1 MNEERRKAYLNLI
14 NALLN
19 CPSGE
24 EPKILNAQ
32 PNLVDK
38 ELMQMMGQMAA
49 VMAAK
54 GDQNTADCLIYLA
67 HQVAAAL
74 GLSSSKPTAFSLTN
88 PKSQL
93 LFLMQVLQVT
103 AGNPNPR
110 VVYPLLQA
118 NIDKLDDNFAQVL
131 RNWAAATLLNIDQP
145 AKAEN
150 LAEVI
155 GNFSNLISDLPS
167 NRASNLE
174 IAIAGYEIVADI
186 LSREASPELWAT
198 LQHNLGTAYSE
209 RIRGERADN
218 LEQAIKCYQQALLVR
233 TRDRFLEEWADTQN
247 NLGNVYINRIRE
259 ERAENLEAAIGC
271 FSSVLDVFT
280 HDSFPEKWAM
290 IHNNLGPAYFY
301 RILGNKADNLEQTI
315 KCYNQ
320 ALLIYSRED
329 FPQPW
334 AGTKNNLGN
343 AYLSRILRNRTNNI
357 ERAIWCYR
365 QGLLVYTRDTFP
377 EDWADTQVC
386 LGNAYSQRIQG
397 ERADNLNQSI
407 EFYQQGLLEFT
418 PDAFPE
424 KWAHTQ
430 HNLGVAYSNLSSLQG
445 DRTRGNFLNQ
455 AIRAFTEVLRIMTRE
470 TFPQN
475 YAETQFNLGLAYQKN
490 HQLLLAYDSFADAI
504 DTIESLRGE
513 IVSGSGNEQAKQK
526 LAEQWNYLYQSMVIV
541 CLRLGKPSE
550 AIEYV
555 ERSKA
560 RNLVELLANKDL
572 CPKRALYPNQ
582 NTYQAHCDQVNRLRR
597 EIPAKQRELE
607 TLTSSWESEE
617 RYRDEIERQRQEL
630 NHLKQQQDELLG
642 KINQVD
648 SSFTFTQK
656 VEPIPFRDIQALID
670 ENTAIVEWYITGS
683 QILTFIITHHTHHPI
698 IVPSSPEDMSA
709 LEDWDKEYRDAYPQQ
724 KSQWITNLAS
734 RLQHLAEIVHIDD
747 ILSRI
752 DDIFKQKGARCDR
765 LILIPHRYLHLFP
778 LHALPLANG
787 DFLCDRFPNGVGYAP
802 SCQLLQLAQRREQH
816 RHHFSRLLAIENPT
830 RSNLSPLAGTKL
842 QLEQICQH
850 FDSDH
855 SIVLREQ
862 EATEAALLNEQM
874 RSPHCVHFCCH
885 GSFNFGSPLKS
896 ALHLADPD
904 SKLGADADLTL
915 GKIFAKL
922 NLEQCRLVTFSAC
935 ETGIADPTSIS
946 DEYIS
951 LVSGFLYAGS
961 PSVVSTL
968 WAVQQAA
975 TNLFMI
981 EFYKNLKQLLPLKP
995 GSVAIALNKTQKWLR
1010 TLTGEELGKIIESP
1024 EFQRHLANAPENAQN
1039 KLFKELLEAAK
1050 RKPFPYQNPYYWA
1063 AFVATGL

>member
-1 MNEERRKAYLNLI
+1 MNMNEERRKGYLNLI
-14 NALLN
+14 ETLLR
-19 CPSGE
+19 CPTGE

-93 LFLMQVLQVT
+93 LFLMQVLEVT
-103 AGNPNPR
+103 AGNPNLR

-150 LAEVI
+150 LAEII

-186 LSREASPELWAT
+186 LSREASPELWAN
-198 LQHNLGTAYSE
+198 LQHNLGAAYSE
-209 RIRGERADN
+209 RIRCERADN

-233 TRDRFLEEWADTQN
+233 TRDHFLEEWADTQN

-280 HDSFPEKWAM
+280 HDLFPEKWAM

-320 ALLIYSRED
+320 ALIIYSRED
-329 FPQPW
+329 FPKRW

-343 AYLSRILRNRTNNI
+343 AYLFRILRNKTNNI
-357 ERAIWCYR
+357 ERAIWCYK

-424 KWAHTQ
+424 KWSHTQ
-430 HNLGVAYSNLSSLQG
+430 HNLGVAYSNLSSIQG
-445 DRTRGNFLNQ
+445 DRTRANFLNQ

-526 LAEQWNYLYQSMVIV
+526 FAEQWNYLYQSMVIV
-541 CLRLGKPSE
+541 CLRLGNPSE

-560 RNLVELLANKDL
+560 RNLVELLASKDL
-572 CPKRALYPNQ
+572 CPKRDLYPNQ

-607 TLTSSWESEE
+607 TLTSSRESEE

-648 SSFTFTQK
+648 STFTFTQK
-656 VEPIPFRDIQALID
+656 VEPIPFSDIQALID
-670 ENTAIVEWYITGS
+670 ENTAIVEWYITNN

-698 IVPSSPEDMSA
+698 VVPSSPENMRA
-709 LEDWDKEYRDAYPQQ
+709 LEDWDKDYQNSYRQQ

-734 RLQHLAEIVHIDD
+734 RLQQLAQILHIDD
-747 ILSRI
+747 ILSYVN
-752 DDIFKQKGARCDR
+752 DIFSQRGVRCDR

-787 DFLCDRFPNGVGYAP
+787 NFL
-802 SCQLLQLAQRREQH
+802 
-816 RHHFSRLLAIENPT
+816 
-830 RSNLSPLAGTKL
+830 
-842 QLEQICQH
+842 
-850 FDSDH
+850 
-855 SIVLREQ
+855 
-862 EATEAALLNEQM
+862 AL
-874 RSPHCVHFCCH
+874 P
-885 GSFNFGSPLKS
+885 
-896 ALHLADPD
+896 
-904 SKLGADADLTL
+904 
-915 GKIFAKL
+915 
-922 NLEQCRLVTFSAC
+922 
-935 ETGIADPTSIS
+935 
-946 DEYIS
+946 Y
-951 LVSGFLYAGS
+951 
-961 PSVVSTL
+961 L
-968 WAVQQAA
+968 W
-975 TNLFMI
+975 
-981 EFYKNLKQLLPLKP
+981 
-995 GSVAIALNKTQKWLR
+995 G
-1010 TLTGEELGKIIESP
+1010 
-1024 EFQRHLANAPENAQN
+1024 
-1039 KLFKELLEAAK
+1039 
-1050 RKPFPYQNPYYWA
+1050 
-1063 AFVATGL
+1063 